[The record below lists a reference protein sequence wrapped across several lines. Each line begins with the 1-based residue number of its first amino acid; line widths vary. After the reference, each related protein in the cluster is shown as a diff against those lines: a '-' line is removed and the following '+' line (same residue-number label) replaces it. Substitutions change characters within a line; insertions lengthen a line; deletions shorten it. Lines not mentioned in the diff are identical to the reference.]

1 MRRSLLRI
9 ILVAVPICGATV
21 AFAKLAGPPRGVTG
35 AWAVGSRTAE
45 PNCLYCHNPDHPLN
59 DPGGKLEIL
68 DVPAQFQ
75 PDTDYPLRVRL
86 SHVWD
91 PLPPSPHWGFELT
104 AVRADSGTGYGTF
117 VTGAGTRLSTQSR
130 PGEDPTRNYI
140 SHNLAGLH
148 IGDPGPVEWSFVWH
162 SPAYFAAKVYF
173 FAAGNSA
180 NGDSTNSHDYIF
192 TTADSSEAA
201 SVAVPDLLPSHT
213 TFYRPQPNPAP
224 GYTDLRY
231 SLARSGIVDL
241 AIFDIAGR
249 RVRSLVH
256 GYRPAGSA
264 TVRWDGRSD
273 AGARAANGLYFAR
286 FGATG
291 AGLPRVWKFTLSR

>member
-1 MRRSLLRI
+1 RRAGCRLPGRGARRRAAARGRGPLRRRGGRARRRGTCVGILEREFKAHEKRAQYSRGPNKKHERRPRISCYRYEVIAPCRSPPDNRPASLGNAPVRRSLLRI

-104 AVRADSGTGYGTF
+104 AVRADSGTGYGAF
-117 VTGAGTRLSTQSR
+117 VTGAGTRIATQSR

-173 FAAGNSA
+173 F
-180 NGDSTNSHDYIF
+180 
-192 TTADSSEAA
+192 
-201 SVAVPDLLPSHT
+201 
-213 TFYRPQPNPAP
+213 
-224 GYTDLRY
+224 
-231 SLARSGIVDL
+231 
-241 AIFDIAGR
+241 
-249 RVRSLVH
+249 
-256 GYRPAGSA
+256 
-264 TVRWDGRSD
+264 
-273 AGARAANGLYFAR
+273 
-286 FGATG
+286 
-291 AGLPRVWKFTLSR
+291 